1 MVFCQK
7 IMIPTAGTCL
17 IVGLFVYGTHFDS
30 HYPGTGSYA
39 LGSLSAAWLLSALLC
54 ASTVASY
61 GPYAGDWTRHISP
74 KLPPGRV
81 DSARVVP
88 RRLVRHGWPVHVG
101 RVHLRGVALQHHSRT
116 DSSYVLG

>member
-7 IMIPTAGTCL
+7 IMIPAAGMCL

-30 HYPGTGSYA
+30 HYS
-39 LGSLSAAWLLSALLC
+39 
-54 ASTVASY
+54 